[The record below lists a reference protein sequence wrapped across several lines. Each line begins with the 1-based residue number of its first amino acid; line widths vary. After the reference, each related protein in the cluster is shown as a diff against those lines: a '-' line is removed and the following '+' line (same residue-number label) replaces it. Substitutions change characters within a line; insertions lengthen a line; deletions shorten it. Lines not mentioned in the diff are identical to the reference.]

1 MPITISGSGTIA
13 GLTTGGLP
21 DGSIAAADIA
31 AGVIPAAFSLSNAED
46 GTGTDFEFNSGYGS
60 NATAY
65 ACRAWIHFNGGSSS
79 IGTGDAS
86 GNVSSVTDNNTG
98 DYTINFTNS
107 MPDGNY
113 VIFGTATW
121 TTTWGANIYA
131 FRDTTGG
138 YPGTGGF
145 RIYVANSTDYSA
157 IDPIDVMV
165 GVVR

>member
-1 MPITISGSGTIA
+1 MPITISGSGTIT

-65 ACRAWIHFNGGSSS
+65 GVRAWIHFNGGSGS

-86 GNVSSVTDNNTG
+86 ANVSSVTDNTTG
-98 DYTINFTNS
+98 DYVINFANN
-107 MPDGNY
+107 MPDANY
-113 VIFGTATW
+113 CIFGSASWTSTYGAVIF
-121 TTTWGANIYA
+121 IY
-131 FRDTTGG
+131 RDTGNG
-138 YPGTGGF
+138 YPSSSSF
-145 RIYVANSTDYSA
+145 RIFVGGTNNYTANDA
-157 IDPIDVMV
+157 ADIMV